1 MEQTL
6 GGLLAVV
13 VVIAGS
19 VLLVGALQP
28 TTGGNVVAFPDVN
41 VRETS
46 EARACSTFC
55 ADFPKLNVAAWNGL
69 TDGEAGELVF
79 PFPRSREKVKVKL
92 SHHPDKHALSTI
104 TPAQIY
110 DALRNGR
117 GTAYYSHRT
126 GSYLIVIEFAD
137 GCAGFVFYMDDGV
150 GLLRTCFGGSAA
162 ARPPKYGPGD
172 SCTYWANVVIS
183 GGFKPVAMVEQ

>member
-1 MEQTL
+1 MQGSLSGLLIAFVLCIL
-6 GGLLAVV
+6 GGLLL
-13 VVIAGS
+13 IS
-19 VLLVGALQP
+19 ALPSSSP
-28 TTGGNVVAFPDVN
+28 TLATLPDVN
-41 VRETS
+41 TRQTS
-46 EARACSTFC
+46 EARFETAFY
-55 ADFPKLNVAAWNGL
+55 ADFLRLNVPAWNGL

-79 PFPRSREKVKVKL
+79 PFPRSREQVRVKL
-92 SHHPDKHALSTI
+92 SHHPDKHSVSTI

-126 GSYLIVIEFAD
+126 GTYLIVIEFAC

-150 GLLRTCFGGSAA
+150 GLLRTCFGGSAV

-183 GGFKPVAMVEQ
+183 GGFKPVAMVGA